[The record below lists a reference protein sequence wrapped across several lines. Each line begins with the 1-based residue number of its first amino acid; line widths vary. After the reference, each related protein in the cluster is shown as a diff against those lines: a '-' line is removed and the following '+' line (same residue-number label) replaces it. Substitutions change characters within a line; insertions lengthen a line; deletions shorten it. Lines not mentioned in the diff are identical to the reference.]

1 MPERKI
7 TLNVPEELLEAAQR
21 TSGQGVTETVRQ
33 GLRLVAAGET
43 FRRVAKL
50 RGTVKFSREPEK
62 AAGRSLMVAADTSS
76 MVAFL
81 QEGEGDDVEVIQSAL
96 EHQQSGVAASG
107 ADRTPE
113 RAGAAADG
121 SFAAGRAAATRY

>member
-1 MPERKI
+1 MKSEAGPNGGNYFMLLTGAWKI

-50 RGTVKFSREPEK
+50 RGTVKFSVNLKKLR
-62 AAGRSLMVAADTSS
+62 
-76 MVAFL
+76 
-81 QEGEGDDVEVIQSAL
+81 DD
-96 EHQQSGVAASG
+96 
-107 ADRTPE
+107 R
-113 RAGAAADG
+113 
-121 SFAAGRAAATRY
+121 